1 MPKAILFDLDGTL
14 WDRTAAVQALLIQQH
29 EQFQESLSHVIQP
42 REYAG
47 EIMALEANGSA
58 DKLSVY
64 AAFVGQHGLS
74 ESLIDSLHSDFWKRL
89 GLCFQP
95 FPEVLFTLR
104 RLRDARVK
112 LGIITNGTVHIQ
124 DAKIDALGLRELM
137 DVIVISEREG
147 VRKPDAEI
155 FNRALGSLGVSAIDA
170 WFVGDNPDADV
181 AGAHLAGLKAFW
193 RQCPD
198 WSPPSVPCET
208 IRTLD
213 ELLPFVSQAHRVLGL

>member
-14 WDRTAAVQALLIQQH
+14 WDRTAAVHALLIEQH

-74 ESLIDSLHSDFWKRL
+74 ESLIDSLHSDFWRRL
-89 GLCFQP
+89 GLCFRP

-112 LGIITNGTVHIQ
+112 
-124 DAKIDALGLRELM
+124 
-137 DVIVISEREG
+137 
-147 VRKPDAEI
+147 
-155 FNRALGSLGVSAIDA
+155 
-170 WFVGDNPDADV
+170 
-181 AGAHLAGLKAFW
+181 
-193 RQCPD
+193 
-198 WSPPSVPCET
+198 
-208 IRTLD
+208 
-213 ELLPFVSQAHRVLGL
+213 